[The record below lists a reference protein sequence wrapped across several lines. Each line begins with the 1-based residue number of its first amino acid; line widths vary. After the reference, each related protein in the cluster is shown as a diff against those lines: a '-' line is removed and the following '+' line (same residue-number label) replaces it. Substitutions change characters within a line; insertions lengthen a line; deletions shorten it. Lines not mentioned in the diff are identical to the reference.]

1 MCWKKYRHQRR
12 NKQILDQSKHENQI
26 GCILFI
32 RNKLN
37 TWSYGICCCCY
48 AISKCGLPFSPLQRA
63 HQSTRPTWTIVT
75 IMQRTHTTERR
86 NQILP
91 LRFGTNQ
98 NIEQNVMLSNLVN
111 LSRMGKYRHLCQEL
125 NTAKSVG
132 RVILQ
137 TNIFIISSLTHIHSS
152 RLSHFIVQ
160 EQSSS
165 FQLYQP
171 PLKQQNSIC
180 F

>member
-1 MCWKKYRHQRR
+1 MAKWAR
-12 NKQILDQSKHENQI
+12 
-26 GCILFI
+26 G
-32 RNKLN
+32 
-37 TWSYGICCCCY
+37 
-48 AISKCGLPFSPLQRA
+48 
-63 HQSTRPTWTIVT
+63 PTWTIVT

-98 NIEQNVMLSNLVN
+98 NIEQNVMLSNLDN

-152 RLSHFIVQ
+152 RLSHFMVH

-165 FQLYQP
+165 FQQYQA
-171 PLKQQNSIC
+171 PLNQQNSIC
-180 F
+180 FSLASFQLILVSSFTSLDFVRNFKDQPVYSIH